1 MKLFLLIFCL
11 VCISIT
17 TAQECTRKNDTY
29 TKIAKPLKTK
39 TAKRCTAK
47 CEKSSDCVSWTWN
60 KKEKMCYLIKEFD
73 LAERTPWISGNCGE
87 EEGCMKISVT
97 CGDGVRREFCFLC
110 GDSFDSCQGTGDHPD
125 CIFTSSDTCIPNY
138 GECVPPFRPGP
149 GSNGQPNSLC
159 YYFSNTLVPTWEEA
173 ENRCQSMSGSYLAFI
188 ETQAQQDYIVKVLDA
203 GTSDRTFIGG
213 TSKNNTDLTFYWL
226 FTSTAVD
233 DGFTFWGPGE
243 PNYKE
248 EQCMELVNQTGFYPE
263 PWMWNNINCERKY
276 ALHSYICVYDLI

>member
-29 TKIAKPLKTK
+29 TQIAKPLKTK

-87 EEGCMKISVT
+87 GEEEGCMKFSVT

-110 GDSFDSCQGTGDHPD
+110 GDSFDSCQGTGVHPD
-125 CIFTSSDTCIPNY
+125 CIFTSSDTCIPS
-138 GECVPPFRPGP
+138 GCRTGWMEFGGR
-149 GSNGQPNSLC
+149 C
-159 YYFSNTLVPTWEEA
+159 YYVAKETKKLSWNESVA
-173 ENRCQSMSGSYLAFI
+173 ECKKLDERSDLPSVGSQL
-188 ETQAQQDYIVKVLDA
+188 EQDYIAQYPKDGYYIFLGA
-203 GTSDRTFIGG
+203 
-213 TSKNNTDLTFYWL
+213 TDKDNEGQWKWT
-226 FTSTAVD
+226 
-233 DGFTFWGPGE
+233 DGRPWTYTKWASGE
-243 PNYKE
+243 PNNAFGGTEDCAYMRRSEMKNE
-248 EQCMELVNQTGFYPE
+248 WIDIRCFQ
-263 PWMWNNINCERKY
+263 
-276 ALHSYICVYDLI
+276 SYDNFLLMCSYNPGSSE